1 MRRTAWDRY
10 QEILAEGRE
19 EGIKQG
25 LAQGLE
31 QGLEAR
37 RVSIVHAIL
46 RLGPQRFGTPSA
58 ETTQRVSALTADE
71 AQDTLDR
78 LLVATSWDE
87 LVGTAR
93 GG

>member
-25 LAQGLE
+25 REEGRE
-31 QGLEAR
+31 RELEAR
-37 RVSIVHAIL
+37 RVLLVNAIL
-46 RLGPQRFGTPSA
+46 RLGPQRFGPPST
-58 ETTQRVSALTADE
+58 EMKERVSALTADR

-87 LVGTAR
+87 LVGTA
-93 GG
+93 